1 MTSKEQLIDLVER
14 LDEEQA
20 AETLDLLQ
28 PRYASTSGRRRLPA
42 FVGLGHSG
50 AGDLGRRAKE
60 IVRNE
65 LGNRTA

>member
-1 MTSKEQLIDLVER
+1 MTSKEQLIDLVEQ
-14 LDEEQA
+14 LDEDQA
-20 AETLDLLQ
+20 AEALDLLQ
-28 PRYASTSGRRRLPA
+28 PRYAPPSGRRLPA

-50 AGDLGRRAKE
+50 VGDLGRRAKE